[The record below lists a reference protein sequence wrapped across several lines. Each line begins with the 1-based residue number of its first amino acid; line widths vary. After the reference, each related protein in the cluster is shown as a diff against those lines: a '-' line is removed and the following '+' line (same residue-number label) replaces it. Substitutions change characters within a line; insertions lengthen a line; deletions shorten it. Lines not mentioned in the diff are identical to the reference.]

1 MQTPAAVRP
10 LFLDFGSQSSKLSQL
25 SFFFF
30 QVAFD
35 LRDRI
40 VGLLD
45 LSGVLLALLSGVGYV
60 APRAFHKLGQLLR
73 ALPIELNAAPVG
85 GDVALQLLHCRA
97 GIGDVNVELVQVST
111 LFGEGI
117 FAAVDLRA
125 RRSLAC
131 AETLDFLAAS
141 GQFAFQR
148 IQLFARVM
156 CFEHAQV
163 SMQCLI
169 AARFPCLSLQRADL
183 TLYLFDDVANTQEV
197 CLSGLQLAE
206 CFALLRLVFCDSG
219 RLLENRAPIFRTRT

>member
-1 MQTPAAVRP
+1 MQTPGAVRP

-45 LSGVLLALLSGVGYV
+45 VSGVLLALLSGVGYV

-73 ALPIELNAAPVG
+73 ALPIEFNAAPVG

-125 RRSLAC
+125 RRSFAC
-131 AETLDFLAAS
+131 AETLDFFTAGVELP
-141 GQFAFQR
+141 FK
-148 IQLFARVM
+148 
-156 CFEHAQV
+156 
-163 SMQCLI
+163 
-169 AARFPCLSLQRADL
+169 
-183 TLYLFDDVANTQEV
+183 
-197 CLSGLQLAE
+197 
-206 CFALLRLVFCDSG
+206 
-219 RLLENRAPIFRTRT
+219 